1 MSPNLKSFKI
11 RSRKNILD
19 YRLGQK
25 FDLNKIKSFFQGD
38 YEVKKIWQGPR
49 HVFAILIKKG
59 LIYFLKLSAS
69 EGISIVTKNEYQWNN
84 YFNKY
89 FEIKSLYRVP
99 KNYVNGLYK
108 EKYFYLVTDYFGGKL
123 LCPLNASI
131 KESNGLIKYI
141 PRIVD
146 LSELIQKLPNIKFNN
161 FQNTKFI
168 DKVNNWFGDI
178 PINIQNKF
186 KIGSLLNI
194 VERGIKDGSLVPR
207 HGDFTPWHMIKIK
220 NSGLGLVDGE
230 HAQAYSVENYDICY
244 FIQRAFSVLKNPRL
258 AKEIYVELLKR
269 NYKREKIKTVLAA
282 RAIGGFLDDY
292 ISGETNYI
300 FAKNFKDWV
309 IHF

>member
-11 RSRKNILD
+11 RSGNKILD
-19 YRLGQK
+19 YRLGEK
-25 FDLNKIKSFFQGD
+25 FDLNEIKTFFQED

-49 HVFAILIKKG
+49 HVFAILIKKE
-59 LIYFLKLSAS
+59 LIYFLKLSTS
-69 EGISIVTKNEYQWNN
+69 EGISIVTKNEYEWNN
-84 YFNKY
+84 YFNIY
-89 FEIKSLYRVP
+89 FEIKSSYRVP
-99 KNYVNGLYK
+99 KNYVSGLYK
-108 EKYFYLVTDYFGGKL
+108 EKYFYLVTDYFGGKP

-141 PRIVD
+141 PFIVD

-194 VERGIKDGSLVPR
+194 VERGIKDVSLVPR

-244 FIQRAFSVLKNPRL
+244 FIQRVFSVLKNPRL
-258 AKEIYVELLKR
+258 AKEIYARLLKR
-269 NYKREKIKTVLAA
+269 NYKRKKIKTVLAA

-292 ISGETNYI
+292 IASEENYL

-309 IHF
+309 IQI

>member
-11 RSRKNILD
+11 RSKGKTLD
-19 YRLGQK
+19 YRLGEN
-25 FDLNKIKSFFQGD
+25 LNLA
-38 YEVKKIWQGPR
+38 EVKLFFKKNYQVQKIWKGPR
-49 HVFAILIKKG
+49 HIFGLLVKNDIK
-59 LIYFLKLSAS
+59 YFLKLSTS
-69 EGISIVTKNEYQWNN
+69 EGISIVTKNEFNWNN
-84 YFNKY
+84 YFNKH
-89 FEIKSLYRVP
+89 FPQNLGYRVP

-123 LCPLNASI
+123 LCPLDAST

-141 PRIVD
+141 PSIVD

-161 FQNTKFI
+161 FQNTEFI

-244 FIQRAFSVLKNPRL
+244 FIQRVFSVLKNPRI
-258 AKEIYVELLKR
+258 AKSIYSELLKKR
-269 NYKREKIKTVLAA
+269 YKASKLKIVLAA

-309 IHF
+309 IQI